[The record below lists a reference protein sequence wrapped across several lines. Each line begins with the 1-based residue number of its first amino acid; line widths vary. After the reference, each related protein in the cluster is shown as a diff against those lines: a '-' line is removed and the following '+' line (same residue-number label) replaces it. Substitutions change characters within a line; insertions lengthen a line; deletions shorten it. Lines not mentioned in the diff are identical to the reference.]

1 MSVEPKYKLKD
12 RVRENHGS
20 YIYIIDDY
28 YEDDEDIIYIVH
40 SLTSDTMKEL
50 KETDLVFAGFKSF

>member
-1 MSVEPKYKLKD
+1 MSIEPKYKLKD

-28 YEDDEDIIYIVH
+28 YEDGEDIIYIAH
-40 SLTSDTMKEL
+40 SLISETIREL
-50 KETDLVFAGFKSF
+50 KESDIVFAGFKSV